1 MQPTAVKG
9 FNLSIQQA
17 HLWDM
22 QGESQAYG
30 TLCTLKLAG
39 ELNLEI
45 FQQAF
50 KQMVAQHTILH
61 TQFRCMPGMEVPLQ
75 VISTQALPTCSLVSL
90 EDMEPLEQEK
100 QLAEYVAIAQETP
113 FDVEHGP
120 LLHCVLYRFSALK
133 HMLLLHLSAFCGDAV
148 TAKYLITELAQRYIA
163 CLEGRALLEEEPLQ
177 YVDVSAWQNELL
189 AEDDAQEH
197 YHFWQRADL
206 SLLDALLLPFERS
219 SRRKAA
225 QELPGLFAP
234 RVVEMPEE
242 QMLSPQ
248 LEALLRRT
256 NTSLE
261 AFVLSCWMALI
272 WRLTGQTPVL
282 MGVECHGRTHEELVT
297 ALGSY
302 SRAVPVSISFNEDLA
317 FERALILVHAFL
329 EEAKRR
335 QLYFRWQSSVAG
347 AESKHGQN
355 FFPISFA
362 YEEWPSSIDARNLAF
377 SLEKSTSNTEPFV
390 LKLQTLCVGRQLRRQ
405 LYFDPRYLSA
415 AAIQRL
421 ARCLDTFWQAAML
434 QPEALVGMLPLLSSQ
449 EQQRLLGDYSVPA
462 GPLPF
467 QTLSQ
472 AFEAQA
478 VCYAEQTAVV
488 CGSEQLTYR
497 QLNEKAN
504 QLAHLLLKK
513 GIGPDVLVGLYMER
527 SLASLV
533 GMLAVLKAGGA
544 YVPLDPEQPPARLAY
559 QLRDLQTPLLLT
571 QTHLR
576 QRLSAWDGQALCL
589 DEQGFWEGLGAKHN
603 PQQRSGAENLA
614 YVLYTSGST
623 GTPKGV
629 VIRQRGVMN
638 YTAALCKVIASQPGL
653 HFATVSTLAADLGNT
668 VIFCALASGGCLHI
682 LDYATVTSGEA
693 FADYIAQHPID
704 VLKIVPSHLAALL
717 ASCGRR
723 PILPHKHL
731 VSGGEA
737 LSYSLLQR
745 LEGQQATCCVINH
758 YGPTETTIGALIN
771 VLGTP
776 ATVLAAY
783 ADAENESKAA
793 SVPIGRPIAGMEA
806 YILDQFQHL
815 VPVGV
820 IGELYLGGLGLAA
833 GYLGLPEQT
842 QARFV
847 KHPWKD
853 NSQALLYRTGDLA
866 RYGDDGNIEFVG
878 RVDSQVKLRGY
889 RIELGEIEVVLGQHP
904 GVRENVVVLREDTAD
919 DKRLVAYVV
928 GQQPPPDEETLRLF
942 IQERLP
948 AYMIPSAFVFLRA
961 LPLNANGKVDFS
973 QLPQP
978 DMNAQTQSYAKP
990 YSAIEEILAGI
1001 WQAVLRVEQVGVHDN
1016 FFQLGGHSLLATQA
1030 VSRIRAALQVDLP
1043 ITSLFETPTI
1053 AGMAARLTQELRR
1066 VGEQGE
1072 QQWQEHEV
1080 PAIVPVARDQQLPLS
1095 FAQQRL
1101 WFLHQLDPFGITYN
1115 VSVAVRL
1122 RGQLDGAIL
1131 RQALTGVIQRH
1142 ESLRTTFPECEG
1154 QPVQHIAT
1162 VPTTQLVSLDLRHLA
1177 QEEREASALQLARQE
1192 AELPFDLARG
1202 PLLRCR
1208 LLLLAE
1214 QDQVLLL
1221 SMHHIISDGWSMSIL
1236 VQELT
1241 GLYSSLAQGKKVTLP
1256 PLPVQYADYAIWQ
1269 RNWLQGEVLQQQLG
1283 YWKQHLADVVALE
1296 LPSDYPRS
1304 AVQPFP
1310 GTTQFFSL
1318 PPSLSGQLK
1327 TVGQQEG
1334 VTLFMILL
1342 AALNVLLHYCT
1353 GQDDIAVGTDI
1364 ANRNRAETERVIG
1377 FFVNQLVLRT
1387 NLTGDPSFREV
1398 LQRVRK
1404 VALDAYVHQDFP
1416 FDRLLMELN
1425 PERDLSRTPLCQ
1437 VKLVLQNT
1445 PPQEA
1450 TLQDLRVEQIE
1461 FERNVAKFDLL
1472 FNMIEREDGLFGWL
1486 EYRTDLFST
1495 KTIKRFLR
1503 LFERVLEQV
1512 AMRSDMRLSEI
1523 EQLLKAVDV
1532 QEQQQY
1538 ERELKQKNMQ
1548 RIGQTRRKQSSQ

>member
-17 HLWDM
+17 HLWDV
-22 QGESQAYG
+22 QGESQVYR
-30 TLCTLKLAG
+30 TLCTLKIAG
-39 ELNLEI
+39 ELDLEI

-50 KQMVAQHTILH
+50 KQQVSQHTILH

-75 VISTQALPTCSLVSL
+75 VISAQAMPTCSLVSL
-90 EDMEPLEQEK
+90 DGMELLEQEK
-100 QLAEYVAIAQETP
+100 QLAVYIAMAQETP
-113 FDVEHGP
+113 FDLEHGP
-120 LLHCVLYRFSALK
+120 LLRCALYRFSAVK
-133 HMLLLHLSAFCGDAV
+133 HVLLINLSAFCGDAITV
-148 TAKYLITELAQRYIA
+148 KHLITELTQRYIA
-163 CLEGRALLEEEPLQ
+163 YLGGMVSLEEEPLQ

-206 SLLDALLLPFERS
+206 SLLNSLLLPFERG

-234 RVVEMPEE
+234 SMVELSGEE
-242 QMLSPQ
+242 MLSPQ
-248 LEALLRRT
+248 LENLLRRT
-256 NTSLE
+256 STSLE
-261 AFVLSCWMALI
+261 AFVLSCWMAVI

-282 MGVECHGRTHEELVT
+282 LGVECHGRTHEELVT
-297 ALGSY
+297 ALGPY
-302 SRAVPVSISFNEDLA
+302 TQAVPVSISFNESLP

-329 EEAKRR
+329 EEAKKR
-335 QLYFRWQSSVAG
+335 QLYFRWQSPTTG
-347 AESKHGQN
+347 TESRHDQN

-362 YEEWPSSIDARNLAF
+362 YEEWPTSIHAGNLTF
-377 SLEKSTSNTEPFV
+377 SLEKNTSNTEPFA
-390 LKLQTLCVGRQLRRQ
+390 LKLQTLRAGRQLRHQ
-405 LYFDPRYLSA
+405 LYFDPRYLSV

-421 ARCLDTFWQAAML
+421 AQCLDTFWQAAML

-449 EQQRLLGDYSVPA
+449 EQHRLLSDYSTPA
-462 GPLPF
+462 APLPF

-472 AFEAQA
+472 AFEAQ
-478 VCYAEQTAVV
+478 VDCYAEQTAII

-513 GIGPDVLVGLYMER
+513 GVGPDVLVGLYTQR

-571 QTHLR
+571 QRHLR
-576 QRLSAWDGQALCL
+576 QRLSIWDGQVVCL
-589 DEQGFWEGLGAKHN
+589 DEQNAWESQEAKHN
-603 PQQRSGAENLA
+603 PGQRSGSENLA
-614 YVLYTSGST
+614 YVMYTSGST

-629 VIRQRGVMN
+629 MIRQRGVMN

-693 FADYIAQHPID
+693 FADYVAQHPID

-717 ASCGRR
+717 ASCGGC
-723 PILPHKHL
+723 PILPRKHL

-737 LSYSLLQR
+737 LSYSLLRR
-745 LEGQQATCCVINH
+745 LEEQQATCCVVNH

-771 VLGTP
+771 VLGT
-776 ATVLAAY
+776 ATEALASY
-783 ADAENESKAA
+783 AENESRAA

-806 YILDQFQHL
+806 YILDQFQQV

-820 IGELYLGGLGLAA
+820 TGELHLGGQGLAA
-833 GYLGLPEQT
+833 GYLGLSEQT

-847 KHPWKD
+847 KHPWSD
-853 NSQALLYRTGDLA
+853 SSQTLLYRTGDLA

-878 RVDSQVKLRGY
+878 RTDSQVKLRGY

-904 GVRENVVVLREDTAD
+904 GVRENVVVLREDTPD

-928 GQQPPPDEETLRLF
+928 RQQPPPDEEALRLF

-948 AYMIPSAFVFLRA
+948 AYMVPSAFVFLRA
-961 LPLNANGKVDFS
+961 LSLNANGKVDFQ
-973 QLPQP
+973 QLPPP
-978 DMNAQTQSYAKP
+978 DVNAQTQSHGKP
-990 YSAIEEILAGI
+990 YTAIEEILAGI
-1001 WQAVLRVEQVGVHDN
+1001 WQAVLRIEQVGVHDN
-1016 FFQLGGHSLLATQA
+1016 FFQLGGHSLLATQ
-1030 VSRIRAALQVDLP
+1030 VISRVRAALQVDLP

-1053 AGMAARLTQELRR
+1053 AGMAARLIQELRR
-1066 VGEQGE
+1066 VGEQ
-1072 QQWQEHEV
+1072 QWREV
-1080 PAIVPVARDQQLPLS
+1080 PPIVPVARDQQLPLS

-1131 RQALTGVIQRH
+1131 RRALAGVIQRH

-1154 QPVQHIAT
+1154 QPVQQIAAE
-1162 VPTTQLVSLDLRHLA
+1162 PTTELVILDLNQLA
-1177 QEEREASALQLARQE
+1177 QEQREASALQLARQE
-1192 AELPFDLARG
+1192 AELPFDLTRG
-1202 PLLRCR
+1202 PLLRCQ

-1214 QDQVLLL
+1214 QDQILLL

-1241 GLYSSLAQGKKVTLP
+1241 GLYSSLAQGKAIALP
-1256 PLPVQYADYAIWQ
+1256 PLSVQYADYAVWQ
-1269 RNWLQGEVLQQQLG
+1269 RNWLQGEVLQQQLD
-1283 YWKQHLADVVALE
+1283 YWKQHLADVADLE

-1310 GTTQFFSL
+1310 GTTHFFSL
-1318 PPSLSGQLK
+1318 PPSLLGQLK

-1387 NLTGDPSFREV
+1387 NLGGDPSFRAI

-1404 VALDAYVHQDFP
+1404 VALGAYVHQDFP

-1450 TLQDLRVEQIE
+1450 ILPDLKVEQIE
-1461 FERNVAKFDLL
+1461 FERNIAKFDLL
-1472 FNMIEREDGLFGWL
+1472 FNMLERDDGLFGWL
-1486 EYRTDLFST
+1486 QYRTDLFST

-1503 LFERVLEQV
+1503 LFELVLEQ
-1512 AMRSDMRLSEI
+1512 AATLSDVRLSEI
-1523 EQLLKAVDV
+1523 GRLLKEVDV
-1532 QEQQQY
+1532 QEQEQY
-1538 ERELKQKNMQ
+1538 EKELKQKNMQ
-1548 RIGQTRRKQSSQ
+1548 KIGQARRKQSNQ